1 MEDRLAHETAPAE
14 AATLWVSTY
23 LLMGLRYP
31 PAVAAQLLQGVRAMK
46 ESSTYQAILDEGRAE
61 GRAEGETIGRIE
73 EALKVL
79 LLLGGK
85 QFGPPNASTRATI
98 EAADLERLER
108 LTERLLDVSSWDEL
122 LASA

>member
-1 MEDRLAHETAPAE
+1 
-14 AATLWVSTY
+14 VSTY
-23 LLMGLRYP
+23 LLMGLRYR

-46 ESSTYQAILDEGRAE
+46 ESSTYQAILAEGEAVGRAE
-61 GRAEGETIGRIE
+61 
-73 EALKVL
+73 EARKVL

-85 QFGPPNASTRATI
+85 QFGPPDPQVRAAIT
-98 EAADLERLER
+98 AANLERLER